1 MFDLDLIKPIT
12 LEQAV
17 ATQRRLPI
25 NHVMRNDV
33 DVKVRKL
40 ASGYQGEK
48 TLNYFLGLLPQKNY
62 HIFHGLRLPAEK
74 SFFQMDAH
82 LLSTKLII
90 ILESKNY
97 SGTLSIEKLQLTQE
111 INESKVIYENP
122 IAQVNRHKLLLHYF
136 FQKYQIPSIPIETL
150 VVFTK
155 SSSEIK
161 IAPGYAEAEKKICK
175 ASNLLKRIEE
185 LEKYYTKDRVDQK
198 TIGKIKRLVLNKHT
212 LVRKDFL
219 QTIGIDKSDIL
230 TGVRCPNCSFIPM
243 QYNRN
248 NWKCPVCKYLSND
261 TLLEAINDYFLL
273 IKTSITNSELRKYL
287 HLPSRRAST
296 YLLTLLNLPSTG
308 VQRGRIYHQTH
319 PFP

>member
-1 MFDLDLIKPIT
+1 MFDLDLIKPII
-12 LEQAV
+12 LEQAE

-33 DVKVRKL
+33 EVKVRKL

-97 SGTLSIEKLQLTQE
+97 SGTLFIENLQLTQE
-111 INESKVIYENP
+111 FNESKLIYENP

-136 FQKYQIPSIPIETL
+136 FQKYQLPAIPIETL

-161 IAPGYAEAEKKICK
+161 IAPGYAEGEKKICK
-175 ASNLLKRIEE
+175 ASNLLKKIEE
-185 LEKYYTKDRVDQK
+185 LEKYYTQDRVDQK
-198 TIGKIKRLVLNKHT
+198 TIGKIKRLVLNKHIPIRT
-212 LVRKDFL
+212 DFL
-219 QTIGIDKSDIL
+219 QMMGIDKNDIL
-230 TGVRCPNCSFIPM
+230 TGIRCPNCSFIPM
-243 QYNRN
+243 HYNRN
-248 NWKCPVCKYLSND
+248 NWKCPACQHFSKD

-273 IKTSITNSELRKYL
+273 IKPSITNSELRQYL

-308 VQRGRIYHQTH
+308 VQKGRTYHQPH